1 MPSLIIFRSSVN
13 TIIFIPTFI
22 LFVQPTLRLPG
33 RDGPVSIIYIIIAG
47 IELYNNNGWSIIIF
61 ILYIRGY
68 IENLA

>member
-1 MPSLIIFRSSVN
+1 VKLFSLKMLRRWYCNVLDLKVSVMQTKCTDN
-13 TIIFIPTFI
+13 
-22 LFVQPTLRLPG
+22 

-68 IENLA
+68 AENLA